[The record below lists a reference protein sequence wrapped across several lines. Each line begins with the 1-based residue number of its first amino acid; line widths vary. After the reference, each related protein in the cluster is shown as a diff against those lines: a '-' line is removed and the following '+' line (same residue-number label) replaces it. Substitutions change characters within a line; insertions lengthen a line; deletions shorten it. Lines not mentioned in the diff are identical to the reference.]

1 LMIFGALAI
10 PLKSYVEPLLIMSVI
25 PFGIIGAL
33 LGHLLLGKDVSILSV
48 IGIIGLV
55 GVVVNDSLVMV
66 DFINHHIDEG
76 HDWRSAVL
84 EAGPQ
89 RFRAVILTSVTTFL
103 GLLPIQVETSIQS
116 EFVKPMAISIAFG
129 VLFAT
134 FVTLILVPVIYFVS
148 KDLTER
154 AKAAWSGSTESSR

>member
-1 LMIFGALAI
+1 MIFAALAI

-25 PFGIIGAL
+25 PFGIVGAI
-33 LGHLLLGKDVSILSV
+33 LGHLLLGKDMSMLSV
-48 IGIIGLV
+48 IGILGLV

-76 HDWRSAVL
+76 HDWPEAVTQ
-84 EAGPQ
+84 AGPQ
-89 RFRAVILTSVTTFL
+89 RFRAVILTSITTFL
-103 GLLPIQVETSIQS
+103 GLVPIQLETSIQS

-134 FVTLILVPVIYFVS
+134 FVTLFLVPVLYFIARDVS
-148 KDLTER
+148 ER
-154 AKAAWSGSTESSR
+154 VRKAVRGVSATTT

>member
-1 LMIFGALAI
+1 
-10 PLKSYVEPLLIMSVI
+10 V
-25 PFGIIGAL
+25 
-33 LGHLLLGKDVSILSV
+33 
-48 IGIIGLV
+48 GLV

-76 HDWRSAVL
+76 HDWRSAVT
-84 EAGPQ
+84 EAGPK

-103 GLLPIQVETSIQS
+103 GLLPIQMETSIQS

-134 FVTLILVPVIYFVS
+134 FVTLILVPVIYFVAN
-148 KDLTER
+148 DLSER
-154 AKAAWSGSTESSR
+154 VKSAWASAVAE